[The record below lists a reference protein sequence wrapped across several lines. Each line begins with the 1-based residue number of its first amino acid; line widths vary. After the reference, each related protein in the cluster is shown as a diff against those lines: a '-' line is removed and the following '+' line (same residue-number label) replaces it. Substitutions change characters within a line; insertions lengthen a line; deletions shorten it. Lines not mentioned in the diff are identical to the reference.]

1 MFPFLCMFAHR
12 NKRSVTAINLSNQP
26 QNFSF
31 RAYAWSQFKNNKP
44 ALFSLYIFLFLS
56 GIALLATLLAN
67 DLPLYAKYKGETLFP
82 AFSFKNAYEID
93 GEKIQIDIAEW
104 KQMPLDAVIW
114 APIPYSS
121 NKSDLINIYAS
132 PSGDQLFKGPE
143 GVGEMPT
150 RFRHF
155 LGTSKRGEDL
165 LAGLIHGTRISLTIG
180 IFSMGIATI
189 LGLIL
194 GSMAGYF
201 GDEKLKTKRSIF
213 WMLIIGL
220 VFGYFY
226 GFMARSFALADG
238 LESPR
243 MGAFFLQFLI
253 SASIFIAITAL
264 FWFVG
269 KLLSG
274 IPFLSTTVNI
284 PVDSIVSRSIEIL
297 ISTPRLVL
305 IISIAAISKPSIF
318 NLMVIIGLTS
328 WTEIAR
334 FTRAEFLKIRNLEFI
349 QAGQALGFSEARII
363 FRHALPN
370 GIAPALVAIA
380 FGIASAILVESGL
393 SFLGIGVP
401 ADVVTW
407 GSLVNAGR
415 ENFQAW
421 WLVVYPGLAIF
432 ITVTIYNLLGE
443 GLRDALDP
451 RLKK

>member
-1 MFPFLCMFAHR
+1 MSKQAT
-12 NKRSVTAINLSNQP
+12 S
-26 QNFSF
+26 FSF
-31 RAYAWSQFKNNKP
+31 RAYAWSQFKKNKP
-44 ALFSLYIFLFLS
+44 AYFSLYIFLFLGS
-56 GIALLATLLAN
+56 IALLAPFLAT
-67 DLPLYAKYKGETLFP
+67 DQPLYAQYKGISLFP
-82 AFSFKNAYEID
+82 AFSFQKVYEIE
-93 GEKIQIDIAEW
+93 GETIQLDIAEW
-104 KQMPLDAVIW
+104 KQMELEQVIW
-114 APIPYSS
+114 APIPYNPS
-121 NKSDLINIYAS
+121 KSDLLNIYAG
-132 PSGDQLFKGPE
+132 PSGYQLFKGSD
-143 GVGEMPT
+143 GVDEMPG

-180 IFSMGIATI
+180 ILSMGIATL
-189 LGLIL
+189 LGLVL
-194 GSMAGYF
+194 GAMAGYF
-201 GDEKLKTKRSIF
+201 GDDKLKTRRGVF
-213 WMLIIGL
+213 WTVAVGI
-220 VFGYFY
+220 VVAYFY
-226 GFMARSFALADG
+226 GFMVRSNQLSDALSSSTG
-238 LESPR
+238 
-243 MGAFFLQFLI
+243 GALLIQFTLSLVLFLGILTLFYFLGKLI
-253 SASIFIAITAL
+253 S
-264 FWFVG
+264 
-269 KLLSG
+269 KL
-274 IPFLSTTVNI
+274 PFFSNEVNI
-284 PVDSIVSRSIEIL
+284 PVDSFVSRFIEIL

-305 IISIAAISKPSIF
+305 IISIAAIAKPSIV

-334 FTRAEFLKIRNLEFI
+334 FTRAEFLKIKHLEFI
-349 QAGQALGFSEARII
+349 QAGQALGFNEIRII

-401 ADVVTW
+401 PDVVTW

-421 WLVVYPGLAIF
+421 WLVIYPGLAIF